1 MPAMVLGLHSSAQI
15 MRYTRNSMLDVLT
28 SDYMTTARAKGLSG
42 TVILLRHG
50 LRNALI
56 PVITIFGLLLGQ
68 FVAGAVVTE
77 QVFGWPG
84 MGRLAVSAAQDQDPA
99 LLMAIMVIVAVG
111 VLFASL
117 LADISYALV
126 DPRVRYERN

>member
-1 MPAMVLGLHSSAQI
+1 

-28 SDYMTTARAKGLSG
+28 SDYMTTARAKGLGG